1 MKLLVRALLTALSVL
16 SFSSTWSVPALA
28 SDTGEKPYYYIPAVP
43 EQMEMVDFYLITVG
57 IGEDLAARYGHTG
70 IRVVNHV
77 DNTDAVFNWGKFHF
91 DDIMFPVRFYR
102 GDLNYSMGVR
112 TYKTDL
118 DKHVYEER
126 KVYQEKLNL
135 NVKQKREL
143 LETIA
148 ENAKPEN
155 REFKYQYWFKNC
167 STIPR
172 DYLDAVTGGEVKKLF
187 TQQGAGLTFRD
198 YVRSNLSLTPGMI
211 LVLDLIMNSRID
223 REISKWEEM
232 FLPGKLRAHLMTLN
246 ATNVDGTTIL
256 GMPLLSR
263 SEVLADFPETYR
275 SHYIDYV
282 VFGFFLAVLLMAAAF
297 YATRQKLRLL
307 GFVLLGF
314 GFGGG
319 FFGTVMTANW
329 IFSGHPDIWH
339 NANLLLLNPFDAI
352 FAVIGWKVLRSGKAI
367 KDRFPFKRAGEYL
380 AWLHVALFCLLVLL
394 KLTGVVEQNV
404 FLTIVVF
411 GLPVVAS
418 SLLFL
423 KFARLSMNAPEV
435 YPTTQPLKG
444 ATLIGKGQS
453 GYKGKRLKS

>member
-1 MKLLVRALLTALSVL
+1 MKFLVRALTALSIL
-16 SFSSTWSVPALA
+16 FLASACSFPVLA
-28 SDTGEKPYYYIPAVP
+28 SDTGEKPYYYIPEVP

-70 IRVVNHV
+70 IRVVNHI
-77 DNTDAVFNWGKFHF
+77 DKTDAVFNWGKFHF

-118 DKHVYEER
+118 AKHVYEER

-246 ATNVDGTTIL
+246 ATNIDGTTTIGL
-256 GMPLLSR
+256 PLLSQ
-263 SEVLADFPETYR
+263 SQVLADFPETYR
-275 SHYIDYV
+275 SFYIDYA
-282 VFGFFLAVLLMAAAF
+282 VFGVFLALVLVVAAF
-297 YATRQKLRLL
+297 YATRQRLRLL
-307 GFVLLGF
+307 GGVLLAF
-314 GFGGG
+314 GLGGG
-319 FFGTVMTANW
+319 FFGTLMTANW

-339 NANLLLLNPFDAI
+339 NANLLLLNPFDFI

-367 KDRFPFKRAGEYL
+367 KDRFPFKRAAEYL
-380 AWLHVALFCLLVLL
+380 AWAHVALFCLLVIL
-394 KLTGVVEQNV
+394 KLTGMVEQNV
-404 FLTIVVF
+404 LLPMIVF
-411 GLPVVAS
+411 GLPVVVS
-418 SLLFL
+418 CLLFL
-423 KFARLSMNAPEV
+423 KFARLSMNAPEI
-435 YPTTQPLKG
+435 YPTMQTQKG
-444 ATLIGKGQS
+444 AAVVGKGQK
-453 GYKGKRLKS
+453 GYKAKRLKS